1 MKSSPRSDILRAM
14 NIGSY
19 EDVKAAITHGLTS
32 QGTTRSALAR
42 RLEAQG
48 ALRAHTVQCLLS
60 TAPVI
65 GRRRPTFDSVLKIA
79 HAAGFELRLVLKD
92 S

>member
-1 MKSSPRSDILRAM
+1 M

-19 EDVKAAITHGLTS
+19 EDFKSAVTKAVEAN
-32 QGTTRSALAR
+32 GTTRSALAR

>member
-1 MKSSPRSDILRAM
+1 M

-19 EDVKAAITHGLTS
+19 EDVKAAITQAVTEG
-32 QGTTRSALAR
+32 GTTRSALAR
-42 RLEAQG
+42 RLEAKG

-60 TAPVI
+60 SAPVI

-79 HAAGFELRLVLKD
+79 HEAGFDLRLVLKD

>member
-19 EDVKAAITHGLTS
+19 EDFKQAITQAVTEG
-32 QGTTRSALAR
+32 GTTRSALAR
-42 RLEAQG
+42 RLEAKG

-79 HAAGFELRLVLKD
+79 HEAGFDLRLVLKD